1 MLTNEIRQR
10 IEDSLEEAEV
20 SFEGEGCALS
30 LTVVSASF
38 AGLSAVKRQQRVYS
52 FLADLIADGSLH
64 AVTLRLFTP
73 EEMTPEGKDAQAAG
87 SAPQGSVSGGA

>member
-10 IEDSLEEAEV
+10 IGDGLEGAEV
-20 SFEGEGCALS
+20 AVEGEGCALS

-38 AGLSAVKRQQRVYS
+38 AGLSAVKRQQLVYS
-52 FLADLIADGSLH
+52 FLAEFIADGSLH

-73 EEMTPEGKDAQAAG
+73 EEKDAQAAA